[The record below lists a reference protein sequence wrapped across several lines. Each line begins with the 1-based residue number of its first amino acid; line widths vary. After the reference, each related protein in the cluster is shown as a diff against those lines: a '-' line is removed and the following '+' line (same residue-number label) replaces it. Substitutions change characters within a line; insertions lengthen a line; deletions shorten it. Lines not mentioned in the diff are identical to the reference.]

1 MNISKNLA
9 AAFIA
14 TSVFSVIALVT
25 GCTRSPKWDPRRM
38 DAGALER
45 PWAETASGLKWRM
58 LRDAS
63 GPRPSGADK
72 FWVHYQGWLIDEN
85 GNKNVFDASYAT
97 GFTSLMKLGRVV
109 AGFAE
114 GSQLCSVGGMIE
126 LEIPPDLGY
135 GAQGSPPSIPPNA
148 TLFFRIEMI
157 DVQ

>member
-1 MNISKNLA
+1 MIA
-9 AAFIA
+9 AALLSII
-14 TSVFSVIALVT
+14 TLIT
-25 GCTRSPKWDPRRM
+25 GCTRSPKWDPQWM
-38 DAGALER
+38 DTGALER
-45 PWAETASGLKWRM
+45 PWTETASGLKWRM

-63 GPRPSGADK
+63 GPRPSGADE

-85 GNKNVFDASYAT
+85 GNKNVFDASYAL
-97 GFTSLMKLGRVV
+97 GFASLMKLDLVV

-126 LEIPPDLGY
+126 LEMPPDLGY

-157 DVQ
+157 EVQ